1 MQQPDDD
8 LERSEIE
15 ALAATRAEL
24 GPEYDA
30 ALLSSF
36 ADRVERA
43 IDVRVGHILMEQGR
57 GGDLERARSSQQ
69 LTLGIISAVAA
80 IPISIV
86 LGLNGQR
93 AGAADRLDRHRR
105 GQLRARGL
113 RPPRPGGQAGSVT
126 SATTDG

>member
-1 MQQPDDD
+1 MPADD

-43 IDVRVGHILMEQGR
+43 IDIRVGQALQQQQL
-57 GGDLERARSSQQ
+57 GGHLDLARDNHQ
-69 LTLGIISAVAA
+69 LTLGIISAVAG

-86 LGLNGQR
+86 LGLKGNEVALLIVWTGIVLVNVAHAVY
-93 AGAADRLDRHRR
+93 AGRTQQVRR
-105 GQLRARGL
+105 GR
-113 RPPRPGGQAGSVT
+113 
-126 SATTDG
+126 

>member
-1 MQQPDDD
+1 MPDDD

-30 ALLSSF
+30 ALLASF

-43 IDVRVGHILMEQGR
+43 IDARVGQVLQQER
-57 GGDLERARSSQQ
+57 FGGHLDLARDNHQ
-69 LTLGIISAVAA
+69 LTLGIISAVAG

-86 LGLNGQR
+86 LGLKGNEVALLIVWIGIVLVNFAHAVH
-93 AGAADRLDRHRR
+93 AGRTQQFRR
-105 GQLRARGL
+105 GR
-113 RPPRPGGQAGSVT
+113 
-126 SATTDG
+126 

>member
-1 MQQPDDD
+1 MPDDD

-43 IDVRVGHILMEQGR
+43 IDVRVRQALHQQQLGGHL
-57 GGDLERARSSQQ
+57 DLARDNHQ
-69 LTLGIISAVAA
+69 LTLGLLSVVAA
-80 IPISIV
+80 IPISIALGINNKVGALLITMVAIV
-86 LGLNGQR
+86 LVNFAHAVY
-93 AGAADRLDRHRR
+93 AGRTQQVRR
-105 GQLRARGL
+105 GR
-113 RPPRPGGQAGSVT
+113 
-126 SATTDG
+126 

>member
-1 MQQPDDD
+1 MPDDD

-30 ALLSSF
+30 ALLSGF

-43 IDVRVGHILMEQGR
+43 IDVRVGQVLQEQAR
-57 GGDLERARSSQQ
+57 GGHLDLARDNHQ
-69 LTLGIISAVAA
+69 LTLGILSAVAS

-86 LGLNGQR
+86 LGVTGHEVALLITMIGIVLVNFAHAVY
-93 AGAADRLDRHRR
+93 AGRTQQVRR
-105 GQLRARGL
+105 GR
-113 RPPRPGGQAGSVT
+113 
-126 SATTDG
+126 